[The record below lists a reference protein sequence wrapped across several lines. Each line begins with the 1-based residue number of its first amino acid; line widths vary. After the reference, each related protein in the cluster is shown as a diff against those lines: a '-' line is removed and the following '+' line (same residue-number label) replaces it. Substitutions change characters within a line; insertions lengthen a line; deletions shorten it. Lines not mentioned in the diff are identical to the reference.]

1 MQKQRVLSFLLA
13 GVLAFSLLG
22 VSGAAAD
29 DDADEYK
36 EELDALSSRYDELE
50 AQQKAITEQINKA
63 KSEKDKYLLQKK
75 ELDNQIY
82 SVRQQIGVLSDKI
95 TLLEGHIAE
104 KEDELQKQNEE
115 IEENYKLLK
124 KRLRVMYKAGNASV
138 LGLVL
143 GAEDFSEFLTRG
155 QVASRV
161 AKHDQEL
168 IEEMR
173 RKVAEIEETKAAIE
187 ADKSDLEGM

>member
-1 MQKQRVLSFLLA
+1 MTP
-13 GVLAFSLLG
+13 
-22 VSGAAAD
+22 
-29 DDADEYK
+29 
-36 EELDALSSRYDELE
+36 YDELE

-173 RKVAEIEETKAAIE
+173 AAFDGVCHGSLE
-187 ADKSDLEGM
+187 LLADEVLSRVVRRVNARGGMEWKMTEDV